1 MNATTS
7 SYLRKL
13 MRSAMWMALALVV
26 CLPLTTASQ
35 SNNDSIYSGDDET
48 IGTLPMLGG
57 NGSIAIVRNRASVKP
72 SLYLEGRYD
81 EILSV
86 LSHSQGRG
94 LMSVESLGGE
104 RVRCVFHGRLAIGLD
119 MNLLA
124 MTRIRMGI
132 HVPAAFRGQQ
142 ANLPVMAQFR
152 AHSLEQGSY
161 HFRSWSDEG
170 LLMLAQY

>member
-1 MNATTS
+1 MTTFKTRDNRWLAP
-7 SYLRKL
+7 LRCL
-13 MRSAMWMALALVV
+13 VVALA
-26 CLPLTTASQ
+26 CATIAWA
-35 SNNDSIYSGDDET
+35 GAGAGHET
-48 IGTLPMLGG
+48 IGTLPMVGG

-152 AHSLEQGSY
+152 AHSAEQGSY
-161 HFRSWSDEG
+161 HFRSWNDEG

>member
-7 SYLRKL
+7 PYLQKL
-13 MRSAMWMALALVV
+13 MRGAFLMALALVV

-35 SNNDSIYSGDDET
+35 TTNDTMYSGDDET

-57 NGSIAIVRNRASVKP
+57 NGSIGIVRNRSGVKP

-81 EILSV
+81 EILAV
-86 LSHSQGRG
+86 LTHSQGRG

-124 MTRIRMGI
+124 MTRIQMGI

-142 ANLPVMAQFR
+142 ANLPMMAQFR
-152 AHSLEQGSY
+152 AHSAEQGSY
-161 HFRSWSDEG
+161 HFRSWNDEG